1 MNIIRTTTTKTVQER
16 NERALYNLD
25 YTLTDGTLERVLAT
39 IYSPGSDLDSAAA
52 PTFIGTITCENGQ
65 IFCSL
70 PADAP
75 VAGLMGDFADFLDR
89 IKAMAE
95 EETAGNNAK
104 NQ

>member
-39 IYSPGSDLDSAAA
+39 LYSPDSDLDSAAA
-52 PTFIGTITCENGQ
+52 PTFIGTVTYENGQ

-75 VAGLMGDFADFLDR
+75 IADLMGDFVDFLDR
-89 IKAMAE
+89 IKTMAE
-95 EETAGNNAK
+95 EEPVGSHVK